1 MNTNTKKKKIK
12 KEKIISKEES
22 DSEEKPQKE
31 TETQK
36 PIIGALDIDDDINGI
51 FCKDSTFKSIGVCD
65 ELCEI
70 LEKLNYKYPTKIQ
83 KESLPYAL
91 EGKDIIG
98 LAETGSG
105 KTFAYGIPII
115 QKLLDSP
122 NFFFFAC
129 ILAPTRELCLQI
141 NQHLEILGAG
151 IGLKTCVLVGGL
163 DLTSQAISLSKN
175 LDLTS
180 QAISLSKKPH
190 IVIGTP
196 GRVADHLANTKGFN
210 LNHLKFLC
218 FDEADRLLDLDF
230 ERQIN
235 QILAVIPKDRT
246 TFLFSATM
254 TSKVQKLQKASLK
267 NPVKIEINT
276 KYTTVNTLIQN
287 YIFIPEKYKETYL
300 AYILNQHIGKTIIV
314 FVEKVLD
321 TMKITFILRHLGFN
335 AISINGKMTQ
345 SNRIGALNKFK
356 NGERNILVATDV
368 ASRGLDIPNV
378 DLVINYDLPLQAKD
392 YIHRVGRTA
401 RAGKSGRSI
410 SIVTQY
416 DVETIQQIEHLIE
429 KKMEEYP
436 TEEKKALSLYEKV
449 LEATRNAENELKE
462 LVKKTKSSDKFD
474 TKADRDDD
482 EGEVYEQ
489 FLKNK
494 RRNETSLMKN
504 KSFVKKKKIK

>member
-1 MNTNTKKKKIK
+1 MNSKIK
-12 KEKIISKEES
+12 KKFLGKKETIKKSDS
-22 DSEEKPQKE
+22 DSEESSQNEKE
-31 TETQK
+31 THKQ
-36 PIIGALDIDDDINGI
+36 IIGALDVDDDINGI

-65 ELCEI
+65 ELCEV

-83 KESLPYAL
+83 KETLPYAL

-163 DLTSQAISLSKN
+163 DLTSQAISLSK
-175 LDLTS
+175 
-180 QAISLSKKPH
+180 KPH

-235 QILAVIPKDRT
+235 QILAVIPKERT

-276 KYTTVNTLIQN
+276 KYTTGKNRN
-287 YIFIPEKYKETYL
+287 KYEIY
-300 AYILNQHIGKTIIV
+300 
-314 FVEKVLD
+314 
-321 TMKITFILRHLGFN
+321 
-335 AISINGKMTQ
+335 NGKY
-345 SNRIGALNKFK
+345 LNTK
-356 NGERNILVATDV
+356 L
-368 ASRGLDIPNV
+368 
-378 DLVINYDLPLQAKD
+378 
-392 YIHRVGRTA
+392 YIY
-401 RAGKSGRSI
+401 S
-410 SIVTQY
+410 
-416 DVETIQQIEHLIE
+416 
-429 KKMEEYP
+429 
-436 TEEKKALSLYEKV
+436 
-449 LEATRNAENELKE
+449 
-462 LVKKTKSSDKFD
+462 
-474 TKADRDDD
+474 
-482 EGEVYEQ
+482 
-489 FLKNK
+489 
-494 RRNETSLMKN
+494 
-504 KSFVKKKKIK
+504 

>member
-1 MNTNTKKKKIK
+1 MSSVKKSPTKKQISSH
-12 KEKIISKEES
+12 KEETPKNKNSIPISKIENELENS
-22 DSEEKPQKE
+22 KINDNN
-31 TETQK
+31 
-36 PIIGALDIDDDINGI
+36 IDDLDINNI
-51 FCKDSTFKSIGVCD
+51 FCKDCTFQSIGVCD

-70 LEKLNYKYPTKIQ
+70 ITDKIGYKYPTKIQ
-83 KESLPYAL
+83 KETLPYAL
-91 EGKDIIG
+91 QNKDIIG

-115 QKLLDSP
+115 QKLLEEPSHY
-122 NFFFFAC
+122 FFAC

-141 NQHLEILGAG
+141 NNHLEILGSG
-151 IGLKTCVLVGGL
+151 IGLKTCVLVGG
-163 DLTSQAISLSKN
+163 

-210 LNHLKFLC
+210 LKHLKFLC

-235 QILAVIPKDRT
+235 QILAEIPKDRV

-267 NPVKIEINT
+267 DPVKIEINT
-276 KYTTVNTLIQN
+276 KYTTVDSLIQN

-300 AYILNQHIGKTIIV
+300 AYILNQHIGKKIII

-321 TMKITFILRHLGFN
+321 SMLITFILRYLGFKS
-335 AISINGKMTQ
+335 ISINGKMTQ
-345 SNRIGALNKFK
+345 SNRIAALNKFK
-356 NGERNILVATDV
+356 SGEVGILVGTDV

-378 DLVINYDLPLQAKD
+378 DLVINYDLPQQTKD

-401 RAGKSGRSI
+401 RAGKSGRAI
-410 SIVTQY
+410 SFVTQY
-416 DVETIQQIEHLIE
+416 DVENIQQIEHLIE
-429 KKMEEYP
+429 KKMEEYV
-436 TEEKKALSLYEKV
+436 TDEKKVMSLYEKV
-449 LEATRNAENELKE
+449 LEGVRDAKNELKD
-462 LVKKTKSSDKFD
+462 LVKKMKTKDKFD

-494 RRNETSLMKN
+494 RRNESSLVRN

>member
-1 MNTNTKKKKIK
+1 MKSDSKKKNKM
-12 KEKIISKEES
+12 KEEKNKKS
-22 DSEEKPQKE
+22 KIDEEDKKDVKE
-31 TETQK
+31 NNEK
-36 PIIGALDIDDDINGI
+36 NKISALDINDDLNGI
-51 FCKDSTFKSIGVCD
+51 FCKDCTFKSIGVCD

-83 KESLPYAL
+83 KETLSYAL
-91 EGKDIIG
+91 DGKDIIG

-122 NFFFFAC
+122 NYFFFAC

-141 NQHLEILGAG
+141 NQHLEILGSG

-163 DLTSQAISLSKN
+163 DLTSQAISLSK
-175 LDLTS
+175 
-180 QAISLSKKPH
+180 KPH
-190 IVIGTP
+190 IIIGTP
-196 GRVADHLANTKGFN
+196 GRVADHLSNTKGFN

-235 QILAVIPKDRT
+235 QILSVIPKERI

-300 AYILNQHIGKTIIV
+300 AYILNQYIGKTIIV

-321 TMKITFILRHLGFN
+321 SIQITFILRHLGFN

-356 NGERNILVATDV
+356 EGDRNILVATDL

-378 DLVINYDLPLQAKD
+378 DLVINYDLPQQAKD

-410 SIVTQY
+410 SFVTQY
-416 DVETIQQIEHLIE
+416 DVENIQEIEHLIE

-436 TEEKKALSLYEKV
+436 TDEKKAISLYEKV
-449 LEATRNAENELKE
+449 LEATRDSKNELKD
-462 LVKKTKSSDKFD
+462 LVKKTKSNDKYD

-482 EGEVYEQ
+482 EGEVYDQ
-489 FLKNK
+489 FLQNK
-494 RRNETSLMKN
+494 RKSESLLMKN

>member
-163 DLTSQAISLSKN
+163 DLTSQAISLSK
-175 LDLTS
+175 
-180 QAISLSKKPH
+180 KPH

-287 YIFIPEKYKETYL
+287 YIFIPEKYKET
-300 AYILNQHIGKTIIV
+300 
-314 FVEKVLD
+314 EKVLD

>member
-1 MNTNTKKKKIK
+1 MKSDSKKKNKM
-12 KEKIISKEES
+12 KEEKNKKS
-22 DSEEKPQKE
+22 KIDEEDKKDVKE
-31 TETQK
+31 NNEK
-36 PIIGALDIDDDINGI
+36 NKISALDINDDLNGI
-51 FCKDSTFKSIGVCD
+51 FCKDCTFKSIGVCD

-83 KESLPYAL
+83 KETLSYAL
-91 EGKDIIG
+91 DGKDIIG

-122 NFFFFAC
+122 NYFFFAC

-141 NQHLEILGAG
+141 NQHLEILGSG

-163 DLTSQAISLSKN
+163 DLTSQAISLSK
-175 LDLTS
+175 
-180 QAISLSKKPH
+180 KPH
-190 IVIGTP
+190 IIIGTP
-196 GRVADHLANTKGFN
+196 GRVADHLSNTKGFN

-235 QILAVIPKDRT
+235 QILSVIPKERI

-300 AYILNQHIGKTIIV
+300 AYILNQYIGKTIIV

-321 TMKITFILRHLGFN
+321 SIQITFILRHLGFN

-356 NGERNILVATDV
+356 EGDRNILVATDV

-378 DLVINYDLPLQAKD
+378 DLVINYDLPQQAKD

-410 SIVTQY
+410 SFVTQY
-416 DVETIQQIEHLIE
+416 DVENIQEIEHLIE

-436 TEEKKALSLYEKV
+436 TDEKKAISLYEKV
-449 LEATRNAENELKE
+449 LEATRDSKNELKD
-462 LVKKTKSSDKFD
+462 LVKKTKSNDKYD

-482 EGEVYEQ
+482 EGEVYDQ
-489 FLKNK
+489 FLQNK
-494 RRNETSLMKN
+494 RKSESLLMKN

>member
-1 MNTNTKKKKIK
+1 MKSSNKKTFLKNK
-12 KEKIISKEES
+12 KESSSSDS
-22 DSEEKPQKE
+22 DSEENQKKE
-31 TETQK
+31 TETKKQV
-36 PIIGALDIDDDINGI
+36 IGALDVDDDINGI

-65 ELCEI
+65 ELCEV

-83 KESLPYAL
+83 KETLPYAL

-115 QKLLDSP
+115 QKLLDTP

-141 NQHLEILGAG
+141 NQHLEILGTG

-163 DLTSQAISLSKN
+163 DLASQAITLM
-175 LDLTS
+175 
-180 QAISLSKKPH
+180 KKPH

-196 GRVADHLANTKGFN
+196 CRVADHLANTKGFN

-235 QILAVIPKDRT
+235 QILSVIPKERT

-287 YIFIPEKYKETYL
+287 YIFIPEKYK
-300 AYILNQHIGKTIIV
+300 
-314 FVEKVLD
+314 
-321 TMKITFILRHLGFN
+321 
-335 AISINGKMTQ
+335 
-345 SNRIGALNKFK
+345 
-356 NGERNILVATDV
+356 
-368 ASRGLDIPNV
+368 
-378 DLVINYDLPLQAKD
+378 
-392 YIHRVGRTA
+392 
-401 RAGKSGRSI
+401 
-410 SIVTQY
+410 
-416 DVETIQQIEHLIE
+416 
-429 KKMEEYP
+429 
-436 TEEKKALSLYEKV
+436 
-449 LEATRNAENELKE
+449 
-462 LVKKTKSSDKFD
+462 
-474 TKADRDDD
+474 
-482 EGEVYEQ
+482 
-489 FLKNK
+489 K
-494 RRNETSLMKN
+494 RLCLML
-504 KSFVKKKKIK
+504 

>member
-1 MNTNTKKKKIK
+1 MNSETKKKDK
-12 KEKIISKEES
+12 KEFKKKKKVES
-22 DSEEKPQKE
+22 DSEDEEKEIE
-31 TETQK
+31 TETK
-36 PIIGALDIDDDINGI
+36 KANVLPLDIDDDLNGI
-51 FCKDSTFKSIGVCD
+51 FCKDCTFKSIGVCD
-65 ELCEI
+65 ELCEV
-70 LEKLNYKYPTKIQ
+70 LDKLNYKYPTKIQ
-83 KESLPYAL
+83 KETLPYAL

-122 NFFFFAC
+122 NYFFFGC

-141 NQHLEILGAG
+141 NQHLEILGSG
-151 IGLKTCVLVGGL
+151 IGLKTCVLVGG
-163 DLTSQAISLSKN
+163 

-235 QILAVIPKDRT
+235 QILSVIPKERT

-321 TMKITFILRHLGFN
+321 SMQITFILRHLGFQ

-356 NGERNILVATDV
+356 EGDRNILVATDV

-378 DLVINYDLPLQAKD
+378 DLVINYDLPQQAKD

-410 SIVTQY
+410 SFVTQY
-416 DVETIQQIEHLIE
+416 DVENIQEIEHLIE

-436 TEEKKALSLYEKV
+436 TEESKAISLYEKV
-449 LEATRNAENELKE
+449 LEATRDAKNELKD
-462 LVKKTKSSDKFD
+462 LVKKTKSNDKFD

>member
-22 DSEEKPQKE
+22 DSEEKPKKE
-31 TETQK
+31 TDTQK

-163 DLTSQAISLSKN
+163 DLTSQAISLSK
-175 LDLTS
+175 
-180 QAISLSKKPH
+180 KPH

-300 AYILNQHIGKTIIV
+300 AYILNQH
-314 FVEKVLD
+314 
-321 TMKITFILRHLGFN
+321 
-335 AISINGKMTQ
+335 
-345 SNRIGALNKFK
+345 
-356 NGERNILVATDV
+356 
-368 ASRGLDIPNV
+368 
-378 DLVINYDLPLQAKD
+378 
-392 YIHRVGRTA
+392 
-401 RAGKSGRSI
+401 
-410 SIVTQY
+410 
-416 DVETIQQIEHLIE
+416 
-429 KKMEEYP
+429 
-436 TEEKKALSLYEKV
+436 
-449 LEATRNAENELKE
+449 
-462 LVKKTKSSDKFD
+462 
-474 TKADRDDD
+474 
-482 EGEVYEQ
+482 
-489 FLKNK
+489 
-494 RRNETSLMKN
+494 
-504 KSFVKKKKIK
+504 

>member
-1 MNTNTKKKKIK
+1 MDSNTKKKNKN
-12 KEKIISKEES
+12 KEKKKQKHQIKLDENE
-22 DSEEKPQKE
+22 EEKE
-31 TETQK
+31 ITEK
-36 PIIGALDIDDDINGI
+36 NNEIGNNKISALDIDDDINGI
-51 FCKDSTFKSIGVCD
+51 FCKDCTFKSIGVCD

-83 KESLPYAL
+83 KETLSYAL
-91 EGKDIIG
+91 DGKDIIG

-115 QKLLDSP
+115 QKLLDTP
-122 NFFFFAC
+122 NYYFFAC

-151 IGLKTCVLVGGL
+151 IGLKTCVLVGG
-163 DLTSQAISLSKN
+163 

-235 QILAVIPKDRT
+235 EILSVIPKERI

-300 AYILNQHIGKTIIV
+300 AYILNQCIGKTIIV

-321 TMKITFILRHLGFN
+321 SMQITFILRHLGFN

-356 NGERNILVATDV
+356 EGDRNILVATDV

-378 DLVINYDLPLQAKD
+378 DLVINYDLP
-392 YIHRVGRTA
+392 
-401 RAGKSGRSI
+401 
-410 SIVTQY
+410 
-416 DVETIQQIEHLIE
+416 
-429 KKMEEYP
+429 
-436 TEEKKALSLYEKV
+436 
-449 LEATRNAENELKE
+449 
-462 LVKKTKSSDKFD
+462 
-474 TKADRDDD
+474 
-482 EGEVYEQ
+482 
-489 FLKNK
+489 
-494 RRNETSLMKN
+494 
-504 KSFVKKKKIK
+504 

>member
-1 MNTNTKKKKIK
+1 MNSNKKSSSKKPTQDHKEEISKDKIPNSLNLSENENNTN
-12 KEKIISKEES
+12 EE
-22 DSEEKPQKE
+22 D
-31 TETQK
+31 
-36 PIIGALDIDDDINGI
+36 LDINNI
-51 FCKDSTFKSIGVCD
+51 FCKDCTFKSIGVCD

-70 LEKLNYKYPTKIQ
+70 ITEKIGYKYPTKIQ
-83 KESLPYAL
+83 KETLPYAL
-91 EGKDIIG
+91 QNKDIIG

-115 QKLLDSP
+115 QKLLEEPSHY
-122 NFFFFAC
+122 FFAC

-141 NQHLEILGAG
+141 NHHLEILGSG
-151 IGLKTCVLVGGL
+151 IGLKTCVLVGG
-163 DLTSQAISLSKN
+163 

-210 LNHLKFLC
+210 LKHLKFLC

-235 QILAVIPKDRT
+235 QILAEIPKDRV

-276 KYTTVNTLIQN
+276 KYTTVDSLIQN

-300 AYILNQHIGKTIIV
+300 AYILNQHIGKKIII

-321 TMKITFILRHLGFN
+321 SMLITFILRYLGFKS
-335 AISINGKMTQ
+335 ISINGKMTQ
-345 SNRIGALNKFK
+345 SNRIAALNKFK
-356 NGERNILVATDV
+356 NGEVGILVGTDV

-378 DLVINYDLPLQAKD
+378 DLVINYDLPQQTKD

-410 SIVTQY
+410 SFVTQY
-416 DVETIQQIEHLIE
+416 DVENIQQIEHLIE
-429 KKMEEYP
+429 KKMEEYV
-436 TEEKKALSLYEKV
+436 TDEKKVLSLYEKV
-449 LEATRNAENELKE
+449 LEGVRDAKNELKD
-462 LVKKTKSSDKFD
+462 LVKKMKTKDKFD

-494 RRNETSLMKN
+494 RRNESSLVRN

>member
-1 MNTNTKKKKIK
+1 MNSNIKKKFSGKKEIK
-12 KEKIISKEES
+12 KKSDSDS
-22 DSEEKPQKE
+22 DSEERPKNEK
-31 TETQK
+31 ETQK
-36 PIIGALDIDDDINGI
+36 QIIGALDVDDDINGI

-65 ELCEI
+65 ELCEV

-83 KESLPYAL
+83 KETLPYAL

-141 NQHLEILGAG
+141 NQHLEILGSG
-151 IGLKTCVLVGGL
+151 IGLKTCVLVGG
-163 DLTSQAISLSKN
+163 

-235 QILAVIPKDRT
+235 QILAVIPKERT

-321 TMKITFILRHLGFN
+321 SMKITFILRHLGFN

-356 NGERNILVATDV
+356 AGERNILVATDV

-378 DLVINYDLPLQAKD
+378 DLVINYDLPQQGKD

-410 SIVTQY
+410 SFVTQY
-416 DVETIQQIEHLIE
+416 DVENIQQIEHLIE

-449 LEATRNAENELKE
+449 LEATRDAKNELKE
-462 LVKKTKSSDKFD
+462 LEKKTKSNDKFD

-489 FLKNK
+489 FLKHK
-494 RRNETSLMKN
+494 RRSETSLMKN

>member
-22 DSEEKPQKE
+22 DSEEKPKKE
-31 TETQK
+31 TDTQK
-36 PIIGALDIDDDINGI
+36 PIIGALDVDDDINGI

-163 DLTSQAISLSKN
+163 DLTSQAISLSK
-175 LDLTS
+175 
-180 QAISLSKKPH
+180 KPH

-254 TSKVQKLQKASLK
+254 TSKVQKLQK
-267 NPVKIEINT
+267 
-276 KYTTVNTLIQN
+276 
-287 YIFIPEKYKETYL
+287 
-300 AYILNQHIGKTIIV
+300 
-314 FVEKVLD
+314 
-321 TMKITFILRHLGFN
+321 
-335 AISINGKMTQ
+335 
-345 SNRIGALNKFK
+345 
-356 NGERNILVATDV
+356 
-368 ASRGLDIPNV
+368 
-378 DLVINYDLPLQAKD
+378 
-392 YIHRVGRTA
+392 
-401 RAGKSGRSI
+401 
-410 SIVTQY
+410 
-416 DVETIQQIEHLIE
+416 
-429 KKMEEYP
+429 
-436 TEEKKALSLYEKV
+436 
-449 LEATRNAENELKE
+449 
-462 LVKKTKSSDKFD
+462 
-474 TKADRDDD
+474 
-482 EGEVYEQ
+482 
-489 FLKNK
+489 
-494 RRNETSLMKN
+494 
-504 KSFVKKKKIK
+504 